1 MDLDVAV
8 VGGVVDE
15 LYVARGALEAVGAV
29 KAVVGVHVTTQRPFL
44 PEGDAVALW

>member
-29 KAVVGVHVTTQRPFL
+29 EAVVGVHVAAQGPFL
-44 PEGDAVALW
+44 PVGDAEALW